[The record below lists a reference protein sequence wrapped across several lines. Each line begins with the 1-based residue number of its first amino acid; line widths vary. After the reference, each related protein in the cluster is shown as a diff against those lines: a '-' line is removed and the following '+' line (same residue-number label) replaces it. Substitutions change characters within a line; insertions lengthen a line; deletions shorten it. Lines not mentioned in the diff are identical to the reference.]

1 MRPLLIFFGVCL
13 LPVLGGAAYFYFTT
27 FSTPEHEA
35 RAAVLEHEQP
45 WLEKFDRLQPG
56 MTPEEVR
63 AILGEP
69 DRGSLASRPTW
80 RVAGSASSQ
89 IAVTFTNNRATRIRW
104 LAIGRFLL
112 EK

>member
-1 MRPLLIFFGVCL
+1 MRPLLLFFGVCL
-13 LPVLGGAAYFYFTT
+13 LPVLGGAAYFYTTT
-27 FSTPEHEA
+27 FSTPEDAA
-35 RAAVLEHEQP
+35 RAAVLEHEKP
-45 WLEKFDRLQPG
+45 WLEKFDQLRPG
-56 MTPEEVR
+56 MTREEIL

-69 DRGSLASRPTW
+69 DRGSLPSRPTW

-89 IAVTFTNNRATRIRW
+89 IAVTFTDHRATRIRW